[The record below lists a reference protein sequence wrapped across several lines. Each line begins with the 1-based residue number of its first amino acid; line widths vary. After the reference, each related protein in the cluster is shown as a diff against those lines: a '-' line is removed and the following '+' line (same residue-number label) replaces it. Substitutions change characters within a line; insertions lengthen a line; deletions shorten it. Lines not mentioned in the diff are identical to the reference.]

1 MQINMHILTYVPK
14 ENLPNLYTL
23 TCMHA
28 FSVIIKLI
36 GVLNPEE
43 GYFSQIKNMTGGNAR

>member
-1 MQINMHILTYVPK
+1 MHILTYVPK